1 MANGLLSDWM
11 SGTGVYGSPNAI
23 DPSTGVPYA
32 DVRSAQLGALGNIG
46 SLLIAAGQPM
56 TGAQRAQLLG
66 QIGPQLSGMQT
77 DIYNAAQRRL
87 MQAQFQDQMAARASR
102 TALAEEAKTD
112 PLAFE
117 KKYGFNPTGLS
128 AESLSSLAQKVAET
142 NAFARPE
149 REARAAALGAMRNA
163 GIVSPE
169 QALATGGGPTVEA
182 GAMVGKPT
190 GASRYEQYMA
200 AGDAAAAL
208 GTPAGDKAS
217 QYYYELAQTFKPVR
231 EKLGQGEQIL
241 VDGKVVAQ
249 GAPKPQELST
259 DEKNYN
265 AAVRGGYVGSFSQFL
280 TEKARASSGA
290 PQSKFEEKIDEGQAK
305 FFTDARTAA
314 AKAASGAKDFELLD
328 QLINVAPQGPITG
341 ALAQRFKGFTSAGA
355 AFESLVKRLAP
366 QQRAEG
372 SGSTSDIE
380 YQGML
385 DSLPSLS
392 NKPEANRLIAGMAKA
407 KFAIDQERGAVIKD
421 YDTGKITKTQALEK
435 LYELNSRS
443 IMTPELQSLM
453 TGVGVTAASPV
464 AGGSLSGEGNS
475 FVWTPGGM

>member
-102 TALAEEAKTD
+102 TALAEEAKAD

-128 AESLSSLAQKVAET
+128 ADSLSSLAQKVAET

-149 REARAAALGAMRNA
+149 REARATALSAMRNV
-163 GIVSPE
+163 GVVSPDK
-169 QALATGGGPTVEA
+169 ALAAGGGPTVEA

-190 GASRYEQYMA
+190 GVSRYDQYMA

-265 AAVRGGYVGSFSQFL
+265 AAVRGGYAGSFSQFL

-290 PQSKFEEKIDEGQAK
+290 PETEFEKTLGKNQGK
-305 FFTDARTAA
+305 FFEDARNAG
-314 AKAASGAKDFELLD
+314 AKAAAGIKDFELLD
-328 QLINVAPQGPITG
+328 KLIEIAPQGPISG
-341 ALAQRFKGFTSAGA
+341 SLAQRFKGFTNAGA
-355 AFESLVKRLAP
+355 AFESIVKRLAP

-392 NKPEANRLIAGMAKA
+392 NKPEANRLIVGMAKA
-407 KFAIDQERGAVIKD
+407 KLAIDQERGAIVKD
-421 YDTGKITKTQALEK
+421 LDIGKITKEKAMEK

-443 IMTPELQSLM
+443 IMTPELQNLL
-453 TGVGVTAASPV
+453 TGVGVTVAAPV

>member
-87 MQAQFQDQMAARASR
+87 MQSQFQDQMAARASR
-102 TALAEEAKTD
+102 TALAEEAKAD

-142 NAFARPE
+142 NALAGPE
-149 REARAAALGAMRNA
+149 REARARAAGALRTSA
-163 GIVSPE
+163 TITPD
-169 QALATGGGPTVEA
+169 QALAAGGGPTVEA
-182 GAMVGKPT
+182 GAMIGKPT
-190 GASRYEQYMA
+190 GVSRYDQYMA
-200 AGDAAAAL
+200 AGDAAMAL
-208 GTPAGDKAS
+208 GTTAGEKVAQS
-217 QYYYELAQTFKPVR
+217 YYELAQNFKPVR
-231 EKLGQGEQIL
+231 EKLGQGERIL
-241 VDGKVVAQ
+241 VDGKVVAE
-249 GAPKPQELST
+249 GAPKPTELST

-265 AAVRGGYVGSFSQFL
+265 AAVRGGYAGSFSQFL

-290 PQSKFEEKIDEGQAK
+290 PQSKFEEEIDKGQAK

-314 AKAASGAKDFELLD
+314 AKASSGAKDFELLD

-355 AFESLVKRLAP
+355 AFESVVKRLAP

-421 YDTGKITKTQALEK
+421 YDTGKITKTRALEK

-443 IMTPELQSLM
+443 IMTPELQNLM
-453 TGVGVTAASPV
+453 AGVGVTAATPV

-475 FVWTPGGM
+475 LFWSPEGM

>member
-11 SGTGVYGSPNAI
+11 SGTGVYGSPSAI
-23 DPSTGVPYA
+23 DPTTGVPYQ

-66 QIGPQLSGMQT
+66 QIGPQISGINT
-77 DIYNAAQRRL
+77 DLYNAAQRRL
-87 MQAQFQDQMAARASR
+87 MQSQFQDQMAARASR
-102 TALAEEAKTD
+102 TALAEEAKAD

-117 KKYGFNPTGLS
+117 RKYGFNPTGLS

-149 REARAAALGAMRNA
+149 REARAAAVGALKTSA
-163 GIVSPE
+163 TVTP
-169 QALATGGGPTVEA
+169 QAALAAGAGPTVEA
-182 GAMVGKPT
+182 AGMIGKPT

-200 AGDAAAAL
+200 AGDAAMAL
-208 GTPAGDKAS
+208 GTSAGEKIAQS
-217 QYYYELAQTFKPVR
+217 YYELAQNFKPQDV
-231 EKLGQGEQIL
+231 KVAAGEI
-241 VDGKVVAQ
+241 VYRDGKPYLT

-314 AKAASGAKDFELLD
+314 QKASSGKKDFELLD
-328 QLINVAPQGPITG
+328 QLMSVAPQGPIQG

-355 AFESLVKRLAP
+355 AFESVIKRLAP

-407 KFAIDQERGAVIKD
+407 KFAIDEERGDVIKD

-443 IMTPELQSLM
+443 IMSPELQNLM
-453 TGVGVTAASPV
+453 AGVGVTAATPV
-464 AGGSLSGEGNS
+464 AGGVLTETANGLDWS
-475 FVWTPGGM
+475 PGGM